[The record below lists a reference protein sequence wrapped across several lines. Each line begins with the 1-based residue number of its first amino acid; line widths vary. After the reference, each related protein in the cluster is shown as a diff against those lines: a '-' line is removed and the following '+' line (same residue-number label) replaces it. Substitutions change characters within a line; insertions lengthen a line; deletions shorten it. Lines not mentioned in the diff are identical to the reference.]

1 MHDISPG
8 IKNSFVSSLLK
19 TSVCGVYLIVQCS
32 KSMNLRIFFLY
43 KSYPSLFA
51 LNYTSCFKYILL
63 FPVGAS
69 TEIFHRK
76 LTNVGLSI
84 PWHPFCRVLQQ
95 RAGSWKNTFVSSLLK
110 TSVCGVYLIVQCP
123 KSKNLRIFFLYKSY
137 PPLFALNYTSLFEN
151 ILLFPIGAGTEIL
164 GIRIFNDSAIVNY
177 KLETAEGWRSFSK
190 VTPEEITCG
199 KLDWYLS
206 L

>member
-19 TSVCGVYLIVQCS
+19 TSVCGVYLIVQCP

-123 KSKNLRIFFLYKSY
+123 KSKNLRIFFFYKSY
-137 PPLFALNYTSLFEN
+137 PPLFALNYTSLF
-151 ILLFPIGAGTEIL
+151 
-164 GIRIFNDSAIVNY
+164 
-177 KLETAEGWRSFSK
+177 
-190 VTPEEITCG
+190 
-199 KLDWYLS
+199 
-206 L
+206 

>member
-1 MHDISPG
+1 MHGISPG

-19 TSVCGVYLIVQCS
+19 TSVCGVYLIVQCP

-95 RAGSWKNTFVSSLLK
+95 SAGSWKKYLCELIAENVCVWGLFNCSVSKVNELE
-110 TSVCGVYLIVQCP
+110 
-123 KSKNLRIFFLYKSY
+123 NFFLYKSY

-151 ILLFPIGAGTEIL
+151 IRLFPVGASTEIL
-164 GIRIFNDSAIVNY
+164 GIRMCQEFSDC
-177 KLETAEGWRSFSK
+177 KL
-190 VTPEEITCG
+190 
-199 KLDWYLS
+199 
-206 L
+206 